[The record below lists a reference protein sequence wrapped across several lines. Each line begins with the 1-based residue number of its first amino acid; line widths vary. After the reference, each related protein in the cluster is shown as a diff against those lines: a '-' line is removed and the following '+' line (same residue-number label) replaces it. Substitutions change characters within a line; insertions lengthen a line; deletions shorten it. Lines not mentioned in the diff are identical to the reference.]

1 MKQSIILDSSCLV
14 AFISTQDTH
23 HHWVTEQLASISPPL
38 LTCEAVI
45 SETCFLVSRYDQK
58 KVQEVMR
65 LLRIGLV
72 TISFQLPQEIEKIEQ
87 LLKKYVNVP
96 MSFADAC
103 LVRLAENYP
112 YSAILT
118 LDHDFT
124 IYRKHGNQ
132 VIPVIMP

>member
-1 MKQSIILDSSCLV
+1 MK
-14 AFISTQDTH
+14 
-23 HHWVTEQLASISPPL
+23 
-38 LTCEAVI
+38 
-45 SETCFLVSRYDQK
+45 
-58 KVQEVMR
+58 
-65 LLRIGLV
+65 LLRIGFM
-72 TISFQLPQEIEKIEQ
+72 TISFQLPKEIDKIEQ

-112 YSAILT
+112 HSAILT